1 MPYTPQN
8 PLIVQ
13 SDRSLLLEVDN
24 ALYSAAR
31 DGLARFAELEKS
43 PEHIHTY
50 RITPLSLWN
59 AASAGVNAA
68 DILQTLERYSKFD
81 LPRNVLTDIE
91 DYISRFGRVKL
102 IKSEKGDLLLRSDDP
117 MLIAE
122 ISRNKRV
129 QPCVLSQPDRNTL
142 QIDPRMRGHVK
153 QALVLFGY
161 PAEDLAG
168 YTEGAQLKLKLRNA
182 STRDVAAFGLRAY
195 QADAIGAFW
204 AGGTVHGGS
213 GVVVLPCGAG
223 KTVVGMGAMA
233 QARTH
238 TLILAPSTIAV
249 RQWIAEI
256 LDKTTLT
263 EEEVGE
269 YTGEKKQI
277 RPVTV
282 TTYQILTHAAAGN
295 AAKAASREAASA
307 ADAPPKNGSAN
318 AQQNISDPH
327 YPHFDLFTARDWGLI
342 IYDEVHLLPA
352 PIFRITAE
360 IQARRRLGLTATLV
374 REDGRETDVFS
385 LIGPKKYDV
394 PWKDLE
400 KQGWIATAECT
411 EIRMPLT
418 PEERM
423 AYMLVEDSRIKY
435 RIAAENPLKV
445 DVLTTLLERHSSD
458 AVLVIGQYIEQL
470 KGIAKEFD
478 APLVTGKTPNN
489 ERDRLY
495 SDFRSGALKLLIVSK
510 VANFAIDLPDA
521 NVAIQVSGTFGSRQE
536 EAQRL
541 GRILRPKKDGSIAN
555 FYTLVTHDTKDQ
567 DFSTNRQL
575 FLTEQGYR
583 YNIVDAVAIMPD
595 LPARMAAM
603 QAEFEERKL
612 NEDFDIE
619 ALREKA
625 LNRGHALVEDET
637 EEAKVKPKT
646 RGRKPKVESK
656 GNGSGNGS
664 ETQIKNVA
672 VGAEDQLPTQRK
684 RGRPPK
690 EANNREHLRLVK

>member
-1 MPYTPQN
+1 MPYAPQN

-24 ALYSAAR
+24 TLYEAAR
-31 DGLARFAELEKS
+31 DELARFAELEKS

-59 AASAGVNAA
+59 AASAGIAST
-68 DILQTLERYSKFD
+68 DILGSLERYTKFD

-102 IKSEKGDLLLRSDDP
+102 IKSDAGDLLLRSDDP

-122 ISRNKRV
+122 IARNKRV

-142 QIDPRMRGHVK
+142 QIDPKMRGHVK

-168 YTEGAQLKLKLRNA
+168 YTDGAPLVLALSALSSRDGEEKPFALR
-182 STRDVAAFGLRAY
+182 SY
-195 QADAIGAFW
+195 QTDAVGAFW

-223 KTVVGMGAMA
+223 KTLVGMGAMNQA
-233 QARTH
+233 QTR
-238 TLILAPSTIAV
+238 TLILTPSTIAV
-249 RQWIAEI
+249 RQWIAEL
-256 LDKTTLT
+256 LDKTSLT
-263 EEEVGE
+263 EAEVGE
-269 YTGEKKQI
+269 YTGDKKEVK
-277 RPVTV
+277 PVTV
-282 TTYQILTHAAAGN
+282 TTYQILTYRP
-295 AAKAASREAASA
+295 SVSA
-307 ADAPPKNGSAN
+307 VNEETGEVGEF
-318 AQQNISDPH
+318 
-327 YPHFDLFTARDWGLI
+327 PHFDLFTAQDWGLI

-352 PIFRITAE
+352 PVFRITAE

-400 KQGWIATAECT
+400 RQGWIATAECT
-411 EIRMPLT
+411 EIRVPLT

-423 AYMLVEDSRIKY
+423 EYMIVDDSRIKY
-435 RIAAENPLKV
+435 RIAAENPLKM
-445 DVLTTLLERHSSD
+445 DLLHELLDKHHSDS
-458 AVLVIGQYIEQL
+458 VLVIGQYIEQL
-470 KGIAKEFD
+470 KQIAKEFD

-495 SDFRSGALKLLIVSK
+495 DLFRSGELKLLVVSK

-583 YNIVDAVAIMPD
+583 YNIVDASAILPD
-595 LPARMAAM
+595 LPERLAQM
-603 QAEFEERKL
+603 QAEFEQKKASGE
-612 NEDFDIE
+612 FDLD
-619 ALREKA
+619 ALQQKA
-625 LNRGHALVEDET
+625 LSRGRAAEDDEP
-637 EEAKVKPKT
+637 EEAKPK
-646 RGRKPKVESK
+646 RGRKKAAATPTEQLP
-656 GNGSGNGS
+656 
-664 ETQIKNVA
+664 EAALADDVA
-672 VGAEDQLPTQRK
+672 AGAEDQHPTQRRKQSK
-684 RGRPPK
+684 R
-690 EANNREHLRLVK
+690 HLRLVK